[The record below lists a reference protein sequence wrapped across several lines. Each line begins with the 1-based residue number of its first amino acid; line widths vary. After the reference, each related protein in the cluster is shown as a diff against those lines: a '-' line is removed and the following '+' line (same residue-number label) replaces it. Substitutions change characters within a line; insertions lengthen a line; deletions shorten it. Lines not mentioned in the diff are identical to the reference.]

1 MTRSVSPQSPALASL
16 PLAHQKLF
24 CRFSQ
29 GVSTPPSNPT
39 ITAAINHSIKHHPNV
54 IAAQALL
61 ADGSLHPIDYISYAT
76 LGRRSDNVAA
86 ALLAHG
92 VTSGQSVCL
101 FLSRSIDMIV
111 AIVAILRIGANY
123 VPQDARIAPHDQLTR
138 VASATKARVVLTTD
152 AHIQNLPTF
161 KHAQVL
167 TVRSA
172 EEQARQLPPFKSHEL
187 AVSPSATCYIIFT
200 SGTTGLPKGV
210 QVTQG
215 NVANVL
221 LTDPMS
227 LNMRPGTRVS
237 QILSIAFDMCAW
249 EVLGSLSHAS
259 TLIIRHR
266 NISHAVKQAQVV
278 ISTPSVLAT
287 IDSSQMH
294 HVQTVAV
301 AGEPCP
307 RALADE
313 WSQFCTFYNSCGP
326 TEVTIINTAKKCSV
340 SDARL
345 TIGKPTPNNTVYVL
359 DPRTRKPCKIGQ
371 VGEMWAGGD
380 CVSKGYLDNEQL
392 TRERFVR
399 DPFVGGS
406 ARMYRTGDLGRW
418 TSDGELEHFGRVD
431 EQVKVKGFR
440 VELDGVSSIIESS
453 PDVKKAVVLK
463 VNDSLIA
470 FVTPSHIICQ
480 QVIHTVKDRLP
491 YYCVPSQ
498 ILCMNEFPRTGNGK
512 VDKRALLR
520 GLAHSHPAASV
531 RCEKATKNLIG
542 TNGLLNNPR
551 FTLIV
556 QVVVQSFFLIPKLA
570 RNLLAA
576 ARKIA

>member
-1 MTRSVSPQSPALASL
+1 MSLSICSQSPALASL
-16 PLAHQKLF
+16 PPAHRKLF
-24 CRFSQ
+24 CQFSQ
-29 GVSTPPSNPT
+29 GVATTPSHPT
-39 ITAAINHSIKHHPNV
+39 ITAAIDYSISHHPNL
-54 IAAQALL
+54 IAAHTLL
-61 ADGSLHPIDYISYAT
+61 ADGSLHPTDHISYAT
-76 LGRRSDNVAA
+76 LGRRSENVAA
-86 ALLAHG
+86 ALQAHG
-92 VTSGQSVCL
+92 VTPGESVCL
-101 FLSRSIDMIV
+101 FLSRGIDMIV
-111 AIVAILRIGANY
+111 SIVAILRIGANY

-138 VASATKARVVLTTD
+138 VASATKARIVLTSD

-161 KHAQVL
+161 TQAQVL

-172 EEQARQLPPFKSHEL
+172 EQQARHLPPFKNPKL
-187 AVSPSATCYIIFT
+187 PVQPSATCYIIFT

-210 QVTQG
+210 QVTHG

-227 LNMRPGTRVS
+227 LNMRPGVRVS

-266 NISHAVKQAQVV
+266 NISHAVQQAQVV
-278 ISTPSVLAT
+278 ISTPSVLGT
-287 IDSSQMH
+287 IDSSRMH
-294 HVQTVAV
+294 HVKTVAV

-340 SDARL
+340 SDARF

-359 DPRTRKPCKIGQ
+359 DPRTRQPCKIGQ

-392 TRERFVR
+392 TRERFVH
-399 DPFVGGS
+399 DPFVGGP

-418 TSDGELEHFGRVD
+418 TTDGELEHFGRVD

-440 VELDGVSSIIESS
+440 VELDGVSSIIESN
-453 PDVKKAVVLK
+453 PQVKKAVVLK
-463 VNDSLIA
+463 VNDALVA
-470 FVTPSHIICQ
+470 FVTPSHIIPQ
-480 QVIHTVKDRLP
+480 QVMHTVKDRLP

-498 ILCMNEFPRTGNGK
+498 ILCMDKFPRTGNGK

-520 GLAHSHPAASV
+520 GLAHSHPAVPAKI
-531 RCEKATKNLIG
+531 EKGTKNLMG
-542 TNGLLNNPR
+542 TADLMNNPR
-551 FTLIV
+551 STWIV
-556 QVVVQSFFLIPKLA
+556 QAIVQNFFVISKLV
-570 RNLLAA
+570 RNLLAL
-576 ARKIA
+576 ARDIA